1 MSGGHHDHDQGPGDY
16 VAQFFTNW
24 REYQAPVGKKLWL
37 TARNRMLSVTR
48 LKGCCGHHG
57 EPGC

>member
-1 MSGGHHDHDQGPGDY
+1 LGDY
-16 VAQFFTNW
+16 VRQFFTNW
-24 REYQAPVGKKLWL
+24 SEYDGPISRKAWL
-37 TARNRMLSVTR
+37 TVKNRARATFT

>member
-1 MSGGHHDHDQGPGDY
+1 MAGKDDLGLRDY
-16 VAQFFTNW
+16 VRQFFTNW
-24 REYQAPVGKKLWL
+24 HEYDGPASKKVWL
-37 TARNRMLSVTR
+37 TLKNRGRATLS